1 MSRAFVHRLIVGIFG
16 LIAFFALWSLAYEL
30 VTAARWNPALPA
42 EGTSR
47 WALLRYQNTQRSL
60 SGLLVAWQ
68 HFSERLVYPPTRSET
83 MVRGAIAAAAVV
95 AIGVAM
101 TLVSII
107 NRKPTHLGNARF
119 GTIMDAE
126 KKNLL
131 AKQGLIL
138 GKMGGATIR
147 SDEPSHVLV
156 VGPTRSGKGV
166 SFVIPNGYMWRGS
179 SVWFDPKRENF
190 EAFGAHRQ
198 ALGDKVFFFSPGE
211 RDSHRYNPLDFIRR
225 DARMPTD
232 CAVVSSFIIPEA
244 TGSSEIWARA
254 GRQLL
259 TAMIGYVLTSP
270 RYEGQR
276 HLRAVTMLLSTGV
289 DFLRVLTNIHND
301 EEGYLPRWVLQGLNQ
316 FIALEKETR
325 NSAYFNLTAA
335 LNPWTND
342 LVAAATST
350 TDFDI
355 SKLRKDPTALF
366 IGCSVAQLDVFRPI
380 IKILVQQIHDVLMA
394 ALPGPDEPHQVLV
407 MIDEFRQL
415 GKMDSV
421 VSKLTINAG
430 YGFRMVLILQDLAQL
445 DEVYGK
451 ATRQTTVSACQVKL
465 FIRMNDMETS
475 EYVSEMLGSTT
486 IEVRTPIIR
495 AGQGFFGA
503 RDKSVSYQE
512 RRLQTSAELRQ
523 MPAKQ
528 AIVLVPNAPG
538 FMVRKVTYYQD
549 APYKTTYQEFRGR
562 RLKVPPLSTWQDL
575 PLRSMAEVEAAVDSK
590 PAVPFELE
598 DPETIEAPSAGGTA
612 YAEAIP
618 PGRWPIPSNGAAAE
632 GLEPVELKPK
642 ANWNSSDASRKLPNL
657 DPRPIVE
664 PEASAP
670 ESELAS
676 NVPELKPKGIDQG
689 DDGAPWPLPG
699 LGGRSAPASSSAPGT
714 NVGKDSILQFQ
725 VRPEN
730 KATSIAALLASLDL
744 EIENSARSLVPE
756 DGASVA
762 AIAAL
767 HQQISRH
774 GDRRDAG
781 AGTV

>member
-1 MSRAFVHRLIVGIFG
+1 MSRVFAYRLLLG
-16 LIAFFALWSLAYEL
+16 LIGLAAFFALWSLAYEL
-30 VTAARWNPALPA
+30 VATWRWNAALPS
-42 EGTSR
+42 EGASR
-47 WALLRYQNTQRSL
+47 WGLLQYQNAQRSL
-60 SGLLVAWQ
+60 SGLFVAWQ
-68 HFSERLVYPPTRSET
+68 HFSQRLAYHPTQGET
-83 MVRGAIAAAAVV
+83 IIRGAIAVAVVV
-95 AIGVAM
+95 AIGVGLIFAS
-101 TLVSII
+101 LI
-107 NRKPTHLGNARF
+107 NRKPKHYGDARF

-147 SDEPSHVLV
+147 SDDPAHVLV

-276 HLRAVTMLLSTGV
+276 HLRAVAMLLSTGV
-289 DFLRVLTNIHND
+289 DFLRVLTNIRND
-301 EEGYLPRWVLQGLNQ
+301 EEKYLPSWVVQGLNQ

-335 LNPWTND
+335 LSPWTNE
-342 LVAAATST
+342 LVAAATAS

-394 ALPGPDEPHQVLV
+394 SLPGPDEPYQVLV

-415 GKMDSV
+415 GKMESI
-421 VSKLTINAG
+421 VSKLAINAG
-430 YGFRMVLILQDLAQL
+430 YGFRMVLVLQDLAQL

-465 FIRMNDMETS
+465 FIRMNDVETS
-475 EYVSEMLGSTT
+475 EYVSVMLGPTT
-486 IEVRTPIIR
+486 IEVPTPIIR
-495 AGQGFFGA
+495 AGQGIFGA
-503 RDKSVSYQE
+503 RDKSLSYQE
-512 RRLQTSAELRQ
+512 RPFRTAAELRQ

-528 AIVLVPNAPG
+528 AVVLVPSAPG
-538 FMVRKVTYYQD
+538 FMVRKVTYYRD
-549 APYKTTYQEFRGR
+549 APYKATYREFRHR
-562 RLKVPPLSTWQDL
+562 RLKVPPLPRWQDL
-575 PLRSMAEVEAAVDSK
+575 PLRSMAEVEAAANTA
-590 PAVPFELE
+590 PAAPFELRGP
-598 DPETIEAPSAGGTA
+598 DTVEAPVSGDTA
-612 YAEAIP
+612 YADAVP
-618 PGRWPIPSNGAAAE
+618 PATGAATEGVDPVALKPKGDSDSSDAPRALPSRGRRAGGEAE
-632 GLEPVELKPK
+632 AKSEDAAEVTELKPK
-642 ANWNSSDASRKLPNL
+642 RTDLTADDA
-657 DPRPIVE
+657 PRP
-664 PEASAP
+664 
-670 ESELAS
+670 
-676 NVPELKPKGIDQG
+676 
-689 DDGAPWPLPG
+689 LPT
-699 LGGRSAPASSSAPGT
+699 LGRRSAPAASNASDPSASE
-714 NVGKDSILQFQ
+714 GKASVLQFQ
-725 VRPEN
+725 VRPGN
-730 KATSIAALLASLDL
+730 KSTSIAALLASLDQQV
-744 EIENSARSLVPE
+744 EAGARSLSPSVDSGDVDGVP
-756 DGASVA
+756 SA
-762 AIAAL
+762 AIEAL
-767 HQQISRH
+767 QDQIRRH
-774 GDRRDAG
+774 GDR
-781 AGTV
+781 